1 MTVAKAQQDVAAI
14 AQFAKNYFPIL
25 FNAYSSAA
33 SKGMEMV
40 MLIGLG
46 IYWSSSVTMLKL
58 LLLSILGRSG
68 EY

>member
-14 AQFAKNYFPIL
+14 AHFAKNYFPIL

-40 MLIGLG
+40 CG
-46 IYWSSSVTMLKL
+46 SVVD
-58 LLLSILGRSG
+58 ILAILR
-68 EY
+68 YDVC